1 MDMFDAIILGIVQG
15 ATEFIPISSSG
26 HLIIAR
32 DLLGLGENSGL
43 AFDAVLQLATAFA
56 LVVYFWKDL
65 KTIAISAWR
74 YLRKSDITDGEKN
87 ILLAII
93 FGTIPAVILGLA
105 LEGLMETL
113 FRSVY
118 LVAVGLLGGSILM
131 YYAEKNFTGGRN
143 ITIKKGFFL
152 GLFQSLAL
160 IPGVSRSG
168 STISGGMILGL
179 NREEATRFSFLLA
192 FPILFGSGMKK
203 MLDLYQTGEL
213 MQIGSTLLIGSI
225 CAFIVGLISIRYLLR
240 FVKSNTLM
248 PFIIYRVII
257 AGIIFIFI

>member
-1 MDMFDAIILGIVQG
+1 MFDAVILGIVQG

-32 DLLGLGENSGL
+32 DILGLGENSGL
-43 AFDAVLQLATAFA
+43 AFDAVLQLATALA
-56 LVVYFWKDL
+56 LLVYFWKDL
-65 KTIAISAWR
+65 KTISISAWR
-74 YLRKSDITDGEKN
+74 YFRKLSITDSEKN
-87 ILLAII
+87 ILLAVI
-93 FGTIPAVILGLA
+93 FGTIPAIILGLI
-105 LEGLMETL
+105 LENLMETL

-118 LVAVGLLGGSILM
+118 LVAIALLFGSVLM
-131 YYAEKNFTGGRN
+131 YFAEQFFSGDKKLTP
-143 ITIKKGFFL
+143 KKGFYL

-168 STISGGMILGL
+168 ATISGGMILGMS
-179 NREEATRFSFLLA
+179 REEATRFSFLLA
-192 FPILFGSGMKK
+192 FPILFGSGIKK
-203 MLDLYQTGEL
+203 ILDLYQTGEL
-213 MQIGSTLLIGSI
+213 MQVGPTLLIGSV

>member
-1 MDMFDAIILGIVQG
+1 MSIFDAVILGIVQG

-32 DLLGLGENSGL
+32 DILGLGENSGL
-43 AFDAVLQLATAFA
+43 AFDAVLQLATAFT
-56 LVVYFWKDL
+56 LLVYFWTDL
-65 KTIAISAWR
+65 IGIAQSFFRFIRKYPISQE
-74 YLRKSDITDGEKN
+74 EKVT
-87 ILLAII
+87 LLAII

-105 LEGLMETL
+105 LESLMETL

-131 YYAEKNFTGGRN
+131 YYAEKTFTGGQN

-179 NREEATRFSFLLA
+179 NREDATRFSFLLA
-192 FPILFGSGMKK
+192 FPILFGSGVKK
-203 MLDLYQTGEL
+203 MLDLYQAGEL
-213 MQIGSTLLIGSI
+213 IQIGPTLLVGSI

>member
-1 MDMFDAIILGIVQG
+1 MSIFDAVILGIVQG

-26 HLIIAR
+26 HLIIVR
-32 DLLGLGENSGL
+32 DILGLGESSGL
-43 AFDAVLQLATAFA
+43 AFDAVLQLATALA
-56 LVVYFWKDL
+56 LLVYFRKDL

-74 YLRKSDITDGEKN
+74 YFRRLSINDSEKN
-87 ILLAII
+87 ILFAVI
-93 FGTIPAVILGLA
+93 FGTIPAIIIGLIL
-105 LEGLMETL
+105 ENLMETL

-118 LVAVGLLGGSILM
+118 LVAIALLLGSVLM
-131 YYAEKNFTGGRN
+131 YFAEQFFTGDKKL
-143 ITIKKGFFL
+143 TPKKGLYL

-168 STISGGMILGL
+168 STISGGMILGM
-179 NREEATRFSFLLA
+179 NREDATRFSFLLA
-192 FPILFGSGMKK
+192 FPILFGSGIKK
-203 MLDLYQTGEL
+203 IFDLYQTGEL
-213 MQIGSTLLIGSI
+213 MQIGPTLLIGSI

-248 PFIIYRVII
+248 PFIVYRVII